1 MEPRGPRH
9 ANNMTSLSCKGPALD
24 ACHTPPTRDRKEI
37 HCKLDPCGTCVDPPS
52 KWTRKDSRGQ
62 AWTRQYRPVDPQD
75 FLLDTRLKTRPVQD
89 CFYLGPIM
97 LPRSK
102 WSTAAKTGL
111 CGGFIWGLQKH
122 GETCLAWTFLH
133 STRRTRS
140 SLAAASAV
148 RVSHSNPVLPLLN
161 SYSCRGCS
169 CYLVGKFA
177 AYGALSKAFTIE
189 TWLTATFPTPGKSCC
204 SFNLQE

>member
-1 MEPRGPRH
+1 MDPNWATSLPDGLAKSCVEPRGPRH

-24 ACHTPPTRDRKEI
+24 ACHTPPTRDRKQI
-37 HCKLDPCGTCVDPPS
+37 HCKLDPRGTRVDPPS

-102 WSTAAKTGL
+102 WSTAPPKQAFAGASF
-111 CGGFIWGLQKH
+111 GGSRSMVKPASPG
-122 GETCLAWTFLH
+122 
-133 STRRTRS
+133 RS
-140 SLAAASAV
+140 STVAE
-148 RVSHSNPVLPLLN
+148 LL
-161 SYSCRGCS
+161 C
-169 CYLVGKFA
+169 LK
-177 AYGALSKAFTIE
+177 
-189 TWLTATFPTPGKSCC
+189 LTYCWR
-204 SFNLQE
+204 